1 MTLNSVDP
9 EISNQEILNLFED
22 CIGDD
27 LNTPKL
33 IGEIFTILNSIKQK
47 SETEQ
52 LSIKQTIKY
61 VFNILGF
68 EFNQIAQIT
77 EEELNNFFNKYGIE
91 FKNIDEAMAQF
102 IKARN
107 EAREQKN
114 YKLSDE
120 LRDEL
125 NLIGI
130 KLNDGKDNEWYWSN
144 S

>member
-1 MTLNSVDP
+1 MLWH
-9 EISNQEILNLFED
+9 
-22 CIGDD
+22 
-27 LNTPKL
+27 
-33 IGEIFTILNSIKQK
+33 
-47 SETEQ
+47 
-52 LSIKQTIKY
+52 
-61 VFNILGF
+61 
-68 EFNQIAQIT
+68 
-77 EEELNNFFNKYGIE
+77 
-91 FKNIDEAMAQF
+91 QF
-102 IKARN
+102 IKVRN

>member
-1 MTLNSVDP
+1 LTRL
-9 EISNQEILNLFED
+9 
-22 CIGDD
+22 
-27 LNTPKL
+27 T
-33 IGEIFTILNSIKQK
+33 SINKK

-52 LSIKQTIKY
+52 LTIKQTIKY
-61 VFNILGF
+61 VFNIIGF

-91 FKNIDEAMAQF
+91 YKNIDEAMAQF
-102 IKARN
+102 IKVRN
-107 EAREQKN
+107 AAREQKD